1 MGATVTRPTRR
12 NCRTTN
18 YNTQNLLARS
28 LHPQCYERNPGFQRF
43 VAQSGLPF
51 GPLTQ
56 FRREDLESR
65 SRLYRQIAER
75 IWDPDDLVQV
85 GQP

>member
-56 FRREDLESR
+56 FLNWISPSISR
-65 SRLYRQIAER
+65 SPASLLFGRAARQHGR
-75 IWDPDDLVQV
+75 QH
-85 GQP
+85 G